1 MIREV
6 ITLAIAA
13 LLLVGCEA
21 SDRVSVDRLIERH
34 TESRGGAEAIEKV
47 HSLRL
52 TLEIT
57 EPGFVVR
64 GDYVATRDGY
74 MRIDI
79 YSDNERVFTE
89 ALGPGGGW
97 QLMQGATVATDL
109 SEDGEKALTRGLI
122 GNLYGLHEL
131 SKLNYTLSLSEIEAE
146 DAESSWAID
155 QVGPDGHSK
164 RLFMD
169 QSSFL
174 ITRTLDTSALHPD
187 IDDTQSQTETRYADF
202 ETFSGVLFARRTEK
216 IDTATA
222 QAVQTVVVRKIDIN
236 PTIDASRFDRPSRIS
251 P

>member
-1 MIREV
+1 MDWALVRQEWQA
-6 ITLAIAA
+6 LAAKNHGSGGTHA
-13 LLLVGCEA
+13 YVRATCVFSTRYELVVFERLDGHESAFGQEQRVLQFHDSRADYLL
-21 SDRVSVDRLIERH
+21 
-34 TESRGGAEAIEKV
+34 
-47 HSLRL
+47 
-52 TLEIT
+52 
-57 EPGFVVR
+57 
-64 GDYVATRDGY
+64 
-74 MRIDI
+74 RIDI
-79 YSDNERVFTE
+79 YSGNERVFTE

-97 QLMQGATVATDL
+97 QLVQGATVATDL

-187 IDDTQSQTETRYADF
+187 IDATQSQTETRYADF
-202 ETFSGVLFARRTEK
+202 ETSSGVLFARLTEK

-222 QAVQTVVVRKIDIN
+222 QVVQTVVVKEIDVN
-236 PTIDASRFDRPSRIS
+236 PTIDASRFDRPPRIS